1 MGHIHM
7 TMSGTT
13 GVAATPDQNNPTDPS
28 EEQIRALRRDL
39 DGARREIRILKIAVA
54 ELERISER
62 DTLTPLYNRRYFV
75 TTLHQ
80 RIAGAEQDG
89 AECAVIY
96 ADVNRLK
103 MINDCYGHAA
113 GDFALI
119 EIAKRLQAAARPGD
133 VVSRIGGDEFGLI
146 LGQTSIEQARWQTE
160 KLSRLLSSEPVLFD
174 DRAISLSACFG
185 VAAILPGMTEADIL
199 AAADRDMY
207 RSKAN
212 DRIIR
217 SHR

>member
-1 MGHIHM
+1 MAISGSDPVGADRDHGHQ
-7 TMSGTT
+7 TDGDAGSGDAETR
-13 GVAATPDQNNPTDPS
+13 S
-28 EEQIRALRRDL
+28 LRRDL
-39 DGARREIRILKIAVA
+39 DAARREIRILKIAVA

-80 RIAGAEQDG
+80 RIASAEVDG
-89 AECAVIY
+89 ADGAVIF

-113 GDFALI
+113 GDYALI
-119 EIAKRLQAAARPGD
+119 EIAKRMQAAVRPGD

-146 LGQTSIEQARWQTE
+146 LADTTVDQARWHVE
-160 KLSRLLSSEPVLFD
+160 RLARLLTRDPVMFD
-174 DRAISLSACFG
+174 NRAIALSACFG
-185 VAAILPGMTEADIL
+185 VAAIRPGMTEADVL

-207 RSKAN
+207 LSKAD
-212 DRIIR
+212 DRVIR